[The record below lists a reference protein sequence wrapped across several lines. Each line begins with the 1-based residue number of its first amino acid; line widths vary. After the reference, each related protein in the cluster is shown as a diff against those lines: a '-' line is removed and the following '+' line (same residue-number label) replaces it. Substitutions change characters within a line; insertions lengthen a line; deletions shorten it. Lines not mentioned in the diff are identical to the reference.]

1 MVQHLMDT
9 THRPKT
15 VAMLVRFQKIGN
27 KPEICAANVNP
38 ESESFFLSSQNFCQ
52 EENLVE

>member
-1 MVQHLMDT
+1 MDT